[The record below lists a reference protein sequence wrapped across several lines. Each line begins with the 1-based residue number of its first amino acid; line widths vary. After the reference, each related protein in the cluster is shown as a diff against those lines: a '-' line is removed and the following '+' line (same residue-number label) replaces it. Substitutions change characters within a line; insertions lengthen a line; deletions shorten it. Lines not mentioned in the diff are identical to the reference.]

1 MALELAQDDDTGA
14 YEDIAS
20 KFFEHFLNIADSINS
35 VGGKGNL
42 YIYKDIPIYIHL
54 SFGSLELPLRIT
66 IS

>member
-1 MALELAQDDDTGA
+1 MALELALDDDTGA

-42 YIYKDIPIYIHL
+42 YKDIPISIYIYL
-54 SFGSLELPLRIT
+54 LVP
-66 IS
+66 